1 MSVLEQVKA
10 LSMNNMITVMRKTPE
25 AVSGWDK
32 SVFSVWL
39 SAQQLHLAS
48 DKYSLTHDN
57 QNISNECQFKIG
69 IGDSEAGCK
78 LLKKYFQKIE
88 QID

>member
-1 MSVLEQVKA
+1 MKLF
-10 LSMNNMITVMRKTPE
+10 LSGINP
-25 AVSGWDK
+25 S
-32 SVFSVWL
+32 SVWL

-69 IGDSEAGCK
+69 IGGSEAGSNC
-78 LLKKYFQKIE
+78 
-88 QID
+88 